1 MSEDDIDDK
10 EHEPTQKR
18 LDDARAR
25 GEVIQSPDLT
35 GAAAYAGLILT
46 GAAAGAAIL
55 TTFGAA
61 SVGLLAAA
69 ETIAADLTRGYGAPV
84 TGAVVRAAA
93 PFGLFFLVPALC
105 VILALIAQRALLVA
119 TERIEPKWSRLNP
132 VAAARHR
139 FGRTG
144 LFEFGKSLVKLI
156 VTSALLG
163 VFLASRLEPIVMAQ
177 RLPPALSTGAL
188 LYLILQFLAL
198 VMAVS
203 LAVGGVD
210 YLWQRRQMIRRNRM
224 SRQELMDE
232 FRQSDGDP
240 QMRQNRRRRAMEIA
254 ANRMMADVPR
264 ADVVIVNPTHY
275 AVALKWDRSRK
286 AAPVC
291 LAKGTDHIA
300 LRIRETAQL
309 AGVPIQ
315 SDPPTARA
323 IFASVDVGQ
332 EIRPDQYRAVAA
344 AIRFAERM
352 RQRARAQGF
361 GQASGAGPDGG
372 RR

>member
-1 MSEDDIDDK
+1 MSEEDIDDK

-35 GAAAYAGLILT
+35 GAAAYAGLIMT
-46 GAAAGAAIL
+46 GTAAGAAIL
-55 TTFGAA
+55 TGFGTA
-61 SVGLLAAA
+61 SAGLLAAA
-69 ETIAADLTRGYGAPV
+69 DSVAADLIQGYSAPV
-84 TGAVVRAAA
+84 TGAVVRATM
-93 PFGLFFLVPALC
+93 PFGLFFLGPALC
-105 VILALIAQRALLVA
+105 AVLALTAQRALLVA
-119 TERIEPKWSRLNP
+119 PERIEPKWSRLNP
-132 VAAARHR
+132 VAAVRHK
-139 FGRTG
+139 FGRAG
-144 LFEFGKSLVKLI
+144 LFEFGKSLIKLI
-156 VTSALLG
+156 LTAVLLG
-163 VFLASRLEPIVMAQ
+163 VFLASRLDEIVMAQ
-177 RLPPALSTGAL
+177 RLPPALATGAL
-188 LYLILQFLAL
+188 LQLILQFLAL

-203 LAVGGVD
+203 LAVGAVD
-210 YLWQRRQMIRRNRM
+210 YLWQRQQMIRRNRM

-240 QMRQNRRRRAMEIA
+240 QMRQNRRQRAMEIA

-291 LAKGTDHIA
+291 LAKGVDQIA

-323 IFASVDVGQ
+323 IFAAVEIGQ
-332 EIRPDQYRAVAA
+332 EIRPDQYKAVAA

-361 GQASGAGPDGG
+361 EPGSGTGGG